1 MGTTWSQSES
11 WQALVTK
18 EEVRDAVKGFEAW
31 QKTQEDLKSSMSV
44 QRSAPST
51 GPLLERIGGPDAV
64 RRMVEAFCR
73 KLYGDE
79 KLMVFLEHTD
89 MTSLRAKQCNFLTW
103 LFNPRDQ
110 PNTSRHMRTA
120 HLRIIKQRGFARDH
134 FELGLTYF
142 EAAVREQGL
151 SEALVKEVMAK
162 VRPYKEITFTP
173 LARDAE
179 DEKRWALAERLDR
192 SLSAM
197 SSGTPSELQLQPAPH
212 ASRPVTPPSSLP
224 PSRQSG
230 KIQLPLSPAQQQ
242 HQRQQPSVSL
252 SQQQLQRLEQPGRP
266 LHHLLLQP
274 TDAVGGETAR
284 STQPPSPSTN
294 TANHASTAATSPNST
309 ASFPVPSVISDSAA
323 AVSATAKQLQGVSP
337 ESSLSPSVQSANYSD
352 ILSRSAAAR
361 NTGASLRGNGS
372 EGVGDVGY
380 PAIVGIASPLCP
392 FTGARLSRPATSASE
407 LPTGVTE
414 AARPVLPLVP
424 PPPLR
429 PVSSGPA
436 TPPGDSIGAPSS
448 GPLSCPLFL
457 LPPPPP
463 LPLASARSSMPSSG
477 NVTPQRRS
485 NMGYINGS

>member
-1 MGTTWSQSES
+1 MGTSWSQSES

-31 QKTQEDLKSSMSV
+31 QKAREDLKSSMSV

-51 GPLLERIGGPDAV
+51 GPLLERLGGPDAV

-73 KLYGDE
+73 KLYGDN

-110 PNTSRHMRTA
+110 PNTSRHVRTA
-120 HLRIIKQRGFARDH
+120 HLRMIKQRGFARDH

-142 EAAVREQGL
+142 EEAVREQGL

-162 VRPYKEITFTP
+162 IRPYKEITFTP

-192 SLSAM
+192 PLSAM
-197 SSGTPSELQLQPAPH
+197 SSVTPSELRLKPAPH
-212 ASRPVTPPSSLP
+212 SSRPVTPPSSLP
-224 PSRQSG
+224 ALRQSD
-230 KIQLPLSPAQQQ
+230 KIQLLSPAQQ
-242 HQRQQPSVSL
+242 HQRQQPSVFL
-252 SQQQLQRLEQPGRP
+252 SQQQLQQPVQP
-266 LHHLLLQP
+266 SHHLLLQP

-284 STQPPSPSTN
+284 SSQPPSPSTN
-294 TANHASTAATSPNST
+294 TVIHASTAATSPSST
-309 ASFPVPSVISDSAA
+309 ASFPVPSVTSDSAA
-323 AVSATAKQLQGVSP
+323 AVFATAKQLHGFSP
-337 ESSLSPSVQSANYSD
+337 EYESSLSVQSVNYSGTL
-352 ILSRSAAAR
+352 IRSGAAH
-361 NTGASLRGNGS
+361 NTGAGLRGNGS

-380 PAIVGIASPLCP
+380 STTVGIASPLCP

-414 AARPVLPLVP
+414 AARSVLPLVP

-429 PVSSGPA
+429 LVSSGPA
-436 TPPGDSIGAPSS
+436 TPPGDRIGAPSS
-448 GPLSCPLFL
+448 GPLSCPSFL
-457 LPPPPP
+457 PPLPPPP
-463 LPLASARSSMPSSG
+463 PLASARSSMPSSG
-477 NVTPQRRS
+477 NATPQRRS
-485 NMGYINGS
+485 NMGYSNGS